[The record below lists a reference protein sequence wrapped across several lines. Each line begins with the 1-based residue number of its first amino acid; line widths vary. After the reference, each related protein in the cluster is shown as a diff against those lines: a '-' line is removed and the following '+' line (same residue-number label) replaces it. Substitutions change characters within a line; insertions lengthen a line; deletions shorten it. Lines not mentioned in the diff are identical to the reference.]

1 MSEQEVLQFIHTQL
15 SKTFKIERMILF
27 GSRAKGTAKP
37 DSDYD
42 VLVVLE
48 SELPYYPRQGVVGN
62 AIGHRHFPLDLLA
75 LTPKEADESSKLFG
89 SVMYIAEREGRE
101 FYAKA

>member
-15 SKTFKIERMILF
+15 SKVFKVEKMILF

-42 VLVVLE
+42 VLVVAE
-48 SELPYYPRQGVVGN
+48 SDVPFGKRQGEARIALG
-62 AIGHRHFPLDLLA
+62 RREFPLDLFVY
-75 LTPKEADESSKLFG
+75 TPDEAKTESAIAG
-89 SVMYIAEREGRE
+89 SIVFFAEREGQV
-101 FYAKA
+101 FNAKS